1 MNVAYRLIQTMLLF
15 RVNIFLVFFFLISGK
30 LMASIAYS
38 KQEYRLKFEQIALN
52 HQFKYNIPAS
62 ITLAQGI
69 LESNSGNSILA
80 KKANNHFGI
89 KCHANWNGE
98 KIYMDDDAANECFRS
113 YSSAEE
119 SFQDH
124 SEFLKNGKR
133 YQFLFSYSVDDY
145 KNWAYGLKKA
155 GYATNPEYAELL
167 IKIIEELSL
176 NTLGENSKALV
187 SSSKPNLS
195 FEIQNHSNEVN
206 FIVVKQGDSF
216 FQIAHKAGLTLRQLH
231 KYNDFDRKKETL
243 NLGDIVFLEPKRNRS
258 KSKKEIIIEKPMT
271 LREVSQQEAVKLKSL
286 MRKNQSSSPDEQ
298 LPKGEK
304 VFLR

>member
-1 MNVAYRLIQTMLLF
+1 MNANVEL
-15 RVNIFLVFFFLISGK
+15 
-30 LMASIAYS
+30 S

-52 HQFKYNIPAS
+52 HQLVYHIPAS

-89 KCHANWNGE
+89 KCHTNWTGE
-98 KIYMDDDAANECFRS
+98 KIYIDDDATNECFRS

-119 SFQDH
+119 SYKDH
-124 SEFLKNGKR
+124 SEFLKNGNR

-155 GYATNPEYAELL
+155 GYATNPGYAELL
-167 IKIIEELSL
+167 IKIIEDLNLNKIQENLKTQFSSNYASL
-176 NTLGENSKALV
+176 AN
-187 SSSKPNLS
+187 
-195 FEIQNHSNEVN
+195 EIQIQTHSNDVN
-206 FIVVKQGDSF
+206 FVVVKQGDSF
-216 FQIAHKAGLTLRQLH
+216 FQIARKAGLTLRQIH
-231 KYNDFDRKKETL
+231 KYNDFDKKKETL
-243 NLGDIVFLEPKRNRS
+243 KVGDIVYLEPKRNRS
-258 KSKKEIIIEKPMT
+258 KTKKEIILEKPMT
-271 LREVSQQEAVKLKSL
+271 LREVSQKEAIRLKPL

>member
-1 MNVAYRLIQTMLLF
+1 MRFFNVNLIIVFLLF
-15 RVNIFLVFFFLISGK
+15 SERMNANVEL
-30 LMASIAYS
+30 S

-52 HQFKYNIPAS
+52 HQLVYHIPAS

-89 KCHANWNGE
+89 KCHTNWTGE
-98 KIYMDDDAANECFRS
+98 KIYIDDDATNECFRS

-119 SFQDH
+119 SYKDH
-124 SEFLKNGKR
+124 SEFLKNGNR

-155 GYATNPEYAELL
+155 GYATNPGYAELL
-167 IKIIEELSL
+167 IKIIEDLNLNKIQENLKTQFSSNYASL
-176 NTLGENSKALV
+176 AN
-187 SSSKPNLS
+187 
-195 FEIQNHSNEVN
+195 EIQIQTHSNDVN
-206 FIVVKQGDSF
+206 FVVVKQGDSF
-216 FQIAHKAGLTLRQLH
+216 FQIARKAGLTLRQIH
-231 KYNDFDRKKETL
+231 KYNDFDKKKETL
-243 NLGDIVFLEPKRNRS
+243 KVGDIVYLEPKRNRS
-258 KSKKEIIIEKPMT
+258 KTKKEIILEKPMT
-271 LREVSQQEAVKLKSL
+271 LREVSQKEAIRLKPL

>member
-1 MNVAYRLIQTMLLF
+1 MHLF
-15 RVNIFLVFFFLISGK
+15 RVNIFLVLFFLISGK
-30 LMASIAYS
+30 LNANIELS
-38 KQEYRLKFEQIALN
+38 KNEYRIKFEQIALN
-52 HQFKYNIPAS
+52 QQLEYQIPAS

-89 KCHANWNGE
+89 KCHTNWTGE

-119 SFQDH
+119 SYKDH

-145 KNWAYGLKKA
+145 KNWAHGLKKA
-155 GYATNPEYAELL
+155 GYATNPEYAELI
-167 IKIIEELSL
+167 IKIIEELNL
-176 NTLGENSKALV
+176 NKLVENSNTLV
-187 SSSKPNLS
+187 SSNFPKLS
-195 FEIQNHSNEVN
+195 NEIQIQTHSNDVN
-206 FIVVKQGDSF
+206 FVVVKQGDSF
-216 FQIAHKAGLTLRQLH
+216 FQIARKAGLTLRQIH
-231 KYNDFDRKKETL
+231 KYNDFDKKKEIL
-243 NLGDIVFLEPKRNRS
+243 KVGDIIYLESKRNRS
-258 KSKKEIIIEKPMT
+258 KTKNEITLEKPMT
-271 LREVSQQEAVKLKSL
+271 LREVSQKEAIRLKPL

>member
-1 MNVAYRLIQTMLLF
+1 MRFFNVNIIIVFLLF
-15 RVNIFLVFFFLISGK
+15 SERMNANVEL
-30 LMASIAYS
+30 S

-52 HQFKYNIPAS
+52 HQLEYHIPAS

-69 LESNSGNSILA
+69 LESNSGNSLLA

-89 KCHANWNGE
+89 KCHTNWTGE
-98 KIYMDDDAANECFRS
+98 KIYMDDDATNECFRS

-119 SFQDH
+119 SYKDH

-133 YQFLFSYSVDDY
+133 YQFLFFYSIDDY

-155 GYATNPEYAELL
+155 GYATKPEYVEFLLKTIEDLNLNKIQENLKIPFSSNYVSIANEL
-167 IKIIEELSL
+167 K
-176 NTLGENSKALV
+176 
-187 SSSKPNLS
+187 
-195 FEIQNHSNEVN
+195 IQNHSNNVN
-206 FIVVKQGDSF
+206 FIVAKQGDSF
-216 FQIAHKAGLTLRQLH
+216 YQIARKTGLTLRQLH
-231 KYNDFDRKKETL
+231 KYNDFDRKKEIL
-243 NLGDIVFLEPKRNRS
+243 IAGDIVYLEPKKYRS
-258 KSKKEIIIEKPMT
+258 KTKKELILEKPMT
-271 LREVSQQEAVKLKSL
+271 LREVSQQEAIRLKPL

>member
-1 MNVAYRLIQTMLLF
+1 MHLF
-15 RVNIFLVFFFLISGK
+15 RVNIFLVLFFLISGK
-30 LMASIAYS
+30 LNANIELS

-52 HQFKYNIPAS
+52 HQFEYKIPAS

-69 LESNSGNSILA
+69 LESNSGNSALA

-98 KIYMDDDAANECFRS
+98 KIYMDDDAANECFRT

-119 SFQDH
+119 SYQDH

-167 IKIIEELSL
+167 IKIIEELNL
-176 NTLGENSKALV
+176 NKSGDSKKLV
-187 SSSKPNLS
+187 SSNKPNLS
-195 FEIQNHSNEVN
+195 IEIQNHSNDVN

-216 FQIAHKAGLTLRQLH
+216 YQIAHKAGLTLRQLH

-243 NLGDIVFLEPKRNRS
+243 KVGDIVYLEPKRNRS
-258 KSKKEIIIEKPMT
+258 KSKKEIILEKPMT
-271 LREVSQQEAVKLKSL
+271 LREVSQQEAIRLKPL

>member
-1 MNVAYRLIQTMLLF
+1 
-15 RVNIFLVFFFLISGK
+15 
-30 LMASIAYS
+30 
-38 KQEYRLKFEQIALN
+38 
-52 HQFKYNIPAS
+52 
-62 ITLAQGI
+62 
-69 LESNSGNSILA
+69 
-80 KKANNHFGI
+80 
-89 KCHANWNGE
+89 
-98 KIYMDDDAANECFRS
+98 MDDDAANECFRS

-231 KYNDFDRKKETL
+231 KYNDFERKKETL
-243 NLGDIVFLEPKRNRS
+243 KVGDIVFLEPKRNRS

>member
-1 MNVAYRLIQTMLLF
+1 MNPFKQHIVLVLLLLIF
-15 RVNIFLVFFFLISGK
+15 GKVNANIEL
-30 LMASIAYS
+30 S
-38 KQEYRLKFEQIALN
+38 KQEYRLKYEQIALN
-52 HQFKYNIPAS
+52 HQLDYHIPAS
-62 ITLAQGI
+62 ITIAQGI
-69 LESNSGNSILA
+69 LESNSGNSVLA

-89 KCHANWNGE
+89 KCHSNWTGE

-119 SFQDH
+119 SYKDH

-167 IKIIEELSL
+167 IKIIEELNL
-176 NTLGENSKALV
+176 NKLLENPNTLV
-187 SSSKPNLS
+187 SSNFPQLS
-195 FEIQNHSNEVN
+195 SEIQIQTHSNDVN
-206 FIVVKQGDSF
+206 FIVVNPGDSF
-216 FQIAHKAGLTLRQLH
+216 YQIARKAGLTLRQLH
-231 KYNDFDRKKETL
+231 KYNDFDKIKETL
-243 NLGDIVFLEPKRNRS
+243 KVGDIIYLEPKRNRS
-258 KSKKEIIIEKPMT
+258 KTKKEITLEKPMT
-271 LREVSQQEAVKLKSL
+271 LREVSQKEAIRLKPL

>member
-1 MNVAYRLIQTMLLF
+1 MNANVEL
-15 RVNIFLVFFFLISGK
+15 
-30 LMASIAYS
+30 S

-52 HQFKYNIPAS
+52 HQLEYHIPAS

-89 KCHANWNGE
+89 KCHTNWTGE
-98 KIYMDDDAANECFRS
+98 KIYIDDDATNECFRS

-119 SFQDH
+119 SYKDH
-124 SEFLKNGKR
+124 SEFLKNGNR

-155 GYATNPEYAELL
+155 GYATNPGYAELL
-167 IKIIEELSL
+167 IKIIEDLNLNKIQENLKTQFSSNYASL
-176 NTLGENSKALV
+176 AN
-187 SSSKPNLS
+187 
-195 FEIQNHSNEVN
+195 EIQIQTHSNDVN
-206 FIVVKQGDSF
+206 FVVVKQGDSF
-216 FQIAHKAGLTLRQLH
+216 FQIARKAGLTLRQIH
-231 KYNDFDRKKETL
+231 KYNDFDKKKETL
-243 NLGDIVFLEPKRNRS
+243 KVGDIVYLEPKRNRS
-258 KSKKEIIIEKPMT
+258 KTKKEIILEKPMT
-271 LREVSQQEAVKLKSL
+271 LREVSQKEAIRLKPL

>member
-1 MNVAYRLIQTMLLF
+1 MNSFKQHILFVSLLLIF
-15 RVNIFLVFFFLISGK
+15 GKVNANIES
-30 LMASIAYS
+30 S

-52 HQFKYNIPAS
+52 QQLEYNIPAS

-69 LESNSGNSILA
+69 LESNSGNSVLA

-89 KCHANWNGE
+89 KCHSNWTGE

-113 YSSAEE
+113 YQSVEDSYK
-119 SFQDH
+119 DH

-133 YQFLFSYSVDDY
+133 YQFLFSFSIDDY
-145 KNWAYGLKKA
+145 KNWAHGLKKA
-155 GYATNPEYAELL
+155 GYATNPDYAELL

-176 NTLGENSKALV
+176 NKIQENLKTPV
-187 SSSKPNLS
+187 SSSHSS
-195 FEIQNHSNEVN
+195 FLDDLQIQSHSNSVK
-206 FIVVKQGDSF
+206 FIITKQGDTF
-216 FQIAHKAGLTLRQLH
+216 YQIARKAGLTLRQLH
-231 KYNDFDRKKETL
+231 KYNDFDRKKD
-243 NLGDIVFLEPKRNRS
+243 NLKVGDIIYLEPKKNRS
-258 KSKKEIIIEKPMT
+258 KTKKEITLDKPMT
-271 LREVSQQEAVKLKSL
+271 LREVSQKEAIRLKSL

>member
-1 MNVAYRLIQTMLLF
+1 MHLF
-15 RVNIFLVFFFLISGK
+15 RVNIFLVLFFLISGK
-30 LMASIAYS
+30 LNASIEFS

-52 HQFKYNIPAS
+52 HQFEYNIPAS

-69 LESNSGNSILA
+69 LESNSGNSALA

-98 KIYMDDDAANECFRS
+98 KIYMDDDSANECFRS
-113 YSSAEE
+113 YSSAKE
-119 SFQDH
+119 SYQDH

-167 IKIIEELSL
+167 IKIIEELNL
-176 NTLGENSKALV
+176 NKSGDSKKLV
-187 SSSKPNLS
+187 SSNKPNLS
-195 FEIQNHSNEVN
+195 IEIQNHSNDVN

-216 FQIAHKAGLTLRQLH
+216 YQIAHKAGLTLRQLH
-231 KYNDFDRKKETL
+231 KYNDFERKKETL
-243 NLGDIVFLEPKRNRS
+243 KVGDIVFLEPKRNRS
-258 KSKKEIIIEKPMT
+258 KSKKEIILEKPMT
-271 LREVSQQEAVKLKSL
+271 LREVSQQEAIRLKPL

>member
-1 MNVAYRLIQTMLLF
+1 MHLF
-15 RVNIFLVFFFLISGK
+15 RVYIFLVLFFLISGK
-30 LMASIAYS
+30 LNANIELS

-52 HQFKYNIPAS
+52 HQFEYKIPAS

-69 LESNSGNSILA
+69 LESNSGNSALA

-113 YSSAEE
+113 YSSSEE
-119 SFQDH
+119 SYQDH

-167 IKIIEELSL
+167 IKIIEELNL
-176 NTLGENSKALV
+176 NKSGDSKKLV
-187 SSSKPNLS
+187 SSNKPNLS
-195 FEIQNHSNEVN
+195 IEIQNHSNDVN

-216 FQIAHKAGLTLRQLH
+216 YQIAHKAGLTLRQLH

-243 NLGDIVFLEPKRNRS
+243 KVGDIVYLEPKRNRS
-258 KSKKEIIIEKPMT
+258 KSKKEIILEKPMT
-271 LREVSQQEAVKLKSL
+271 LREVSQQEAIRLKPL

>member
-1 MNVAYRLIQTMLLF
+1 MHLF
-15 RVNIFLVFFFLISGK
+15 RVNIFLVLFFLISGK
-30 LMASIAYS
+30 LNASIEFS

-52 HQFKYNIPAS
+52 HQLEYNIPAS

-69 LESNSGNSILA
+69 LESNSGNSVLA

-89 KCHANWNGE
+89 KCHAHWNGE

-119 SFQDH
+119 SYKDH

-167 IKIIEELSL
+167 IKIIEELNL
-176 NTLGENSKALV
+176 NKSGDSKKLV
-187 SSSKPNLS
+187 SSNKPNLS
-195 FEIQNHSNEVN
+195 IEIQNHSNDVN

-216 FQIAHKAGLTLRQLH
+216 YQIARNAGLTLRQIH
-231 KYNDFDRKKETL
+231 KYNDFDKKKETL
-243 NLGDIVFLEPKRNRS
+243 KAGDIIYLEPKRYRS
-258 KSKKEIIIEKPMT
+258 RSKKEIILEKPMT
-271 LREVSQQEAVKLKSL
+271 LREVSQQEAIRLKPL

>member
-1 MNVAYRLIQTMLLF
+1 MLLF

>member
-1 MNVAYRLIQTMLLF
+1 MLSIKTYINLLYSILICGSLLA
-15 RVNIFLVFFFLISGK
+15 NADL
-30 LMASIAYS
+30 S
-38 KQEYRLKFEQIALN
+38 KQEYRLKYEQISIN
-52 HQFKYNIPAS
+52 HQLQYGIPAS

-89 KCHANWNGE
+89 KCHSNWTGD
-98 KIYMDDDAANECFRS
+98 KIHMDDDATNECFRS
-113 YSSAEE
+113 YSTVEE
-119 SFQDH
+119 SFLDH

-155 GYATNPEYAELL
+155 GYATNPDYAELL
-167 IKIIEELSL
+167 IKIIEELNL
-176 NTLGENSKALV
+176 NKIQDNFKTPV
-187 SSSKPNLS
+187 SSSYPELKKELQ
-195 FEIQNHSNEVN
+195 IRTHSNNVR
-206 FIVVKQGDSF
+206 FIIAEQGDSF
-216 FQIAHKAGLTLRQLH
+216 YQIARKSGLTLRQLR
-231 KYNDFDRKKETL
+231 KYNDFERNKEL
-243 NLGDIVFLEPKRNRS
+243 VIAGDILYLEPKRYRS
-258 KSKKEIIIEKPMT
+258 NAKTEITLQNPMT
-271 LREVSQQEAVKLKSL
+271 LREVSQKEAIRLKSL

>member
-1 MNVAYRLIQTMLLF
+1 MNSFKLLISLLLLF
-15 RVNIFLVFFFLISGK
+15 LLFGKTNANIEL
-30 LMASIAYS
+30 S
-38 KQEYRLKFEQIALN
+38 KQEYRLKFEQIALS
-52 HQFKYNIPAS
+52 HQSQFNIPAS

-69 LESNSGNSILA
+69 LESNSGNSVLA

-89 KCHANWNGE
+89 KCHSNWTGE

-119 SFQDH
+119 SYKDH

-145 KNWAYGLKKA
+145 RNWAYGLKKA

-167 IKIIEELSL
+167 IKIIEELNL
-176 NTLGENSKALV
+176 NKLSENSNVLV
-187 SSSKPNLS
+187 SSNFSNLTNELS
-195 FEIQNHSNEVN
+195 IQTHSNDVN
-206 FIVVKQGDSF
+206 FVVVNQGDSF
-216 FQIAHKAGLTLRQLH
+216 YQIARKSGLTLRQLH
-231 KYNDFDRKKETL
+231 KYNDFEKKKETL
-243 NLGDIVFLEPKRNRS
+243 KVGYIIYLEPKRNRS
-258 KSKKEIIIEKPMT
+258 KTKKEITLEKPMT
-271 LREVSQQEAVKLKSL
+271 LREVSQKEAIRLKPL

>member
-1 MNVAYRLIQTMLLF
+1 MYSFRLNILLVTLAFTLSRLNANVEL
-15 RVNIFLVFFFLISGK
+15 
-30 LMASIAYS
+30 S

-52 HQFKYNIPAS
+52 HQLEFHIPAS

-69 LESNSGNSILA
+69 LESNSGNSVLA

-89 KCHANWNGE
+89 KCHANWNGD

-113 YSSAEE
+113 YESAEE
-119 SFQDH
+119 SYRDH
-124 SEFLKNGKR
+124 SDFLKNGKR

-167 IKIIEELSL
+167 IKIIEELNLYKLSD
-176 NTLGENSKALV
+176 NYKPIV
-187 SSSKPNLS
+187 SSNIPILS
-195 FEIQNHSNEVN
+195 NDLQIQIHSNDVN
-206 FIVVKQGDSF
+206 FIVVKTGDSF
-216 FQIAHKAGLTLRQLH
+216 CQIAHKAGLTLRQLH

-243 NLGDIVFLEPKRNRS
+243 KVGDIVFLEPKRNRS
-258 KSKKEIIIEKPMT
+258 KSKKEIILEKPMT
-271 LREVSQQEAVKLKSL
+271 LREVSQQEAIRLKPL

-298 LPKGEK
+298 LSKGEK

>member
-1 MNVAYRLIQTMLLF
+1 MYSFRLNILLVTLAFTLCRLNANVEL
-15 RVNIFLVFFFLISGK
+15 
-30 LMASIAYS
+30 S

-52 HQFKYNIPAS
+52 HQIEYNIPAS

-69 LESNSGNSILA
+69 LESNSGNSVLA

-89 KCHANWNGE
+89 KCHANWNGD

-113 YSSAEE
+113 YESAEE
-119 SFQDH
+119 SYRDH
-124 SEFLKNGKR
+124 SDFLKNGKR
-133 YQFLFSYSVDDY
+133 YQFLFSYSVDDF

-167 IKIIEELSL
+167 IKIIEELNLYKLSD
-176 NTLGENSKALV
+176 NYKPIV
-187 SSSKPNLS
+187 SSNIPILS
-195 FEIQNHSNEVN
+195 NDLQIQIHSNDVN
-206 FIVVKQGDSF
+206 FIVVKTGDSF
-216 FQIAHKAGLTLRQLH
+216 YQIARKAGLTLRQLR
-231 KYNDFDRKKETL
+231 KYNDFDKKNETL
-243 NLGDIVFLEPKRNRS
+243 KVGDIIYLEPKRYRS
-258 KSKKEIIIEKPMT
+258 RSRKELIIQKPMT
-271 LREVSQQEAVKLKSL
+271 LREVSQQEAIRLKPL